1 MDNPA
6 STFIPKLKR
15 FMRKLILISGFCL
28 TVGISHGM
36 SILAQQ
42 DSTWTLQKCISYALT
57 RNIQVRKS
65 ELSNQQYLV
74 NAGEAKA
81 QRFPSA
87 NASVSQNFNWTKST
101 ATGESGLTGSN
112 GSNYS
117 VNTGV
122 TIFNASRLTTLIKQ
136 AELSIEGGKYSL
148 ETTKESISLS
158 ILDAYLQILYAEEQV
173 HNSEKQIEST
183 TSELNLAEE
192 RLALQAISQSD
203 YAQVKSQLASE
214 KLTLANSQSQLVIAK
229 VTLEQLM
236 ELPVSDNF
244 NIVHPDLTESLN
256 QNRVPDVKSVYET
269 ALAIKPQIKNAAIN
283 KEIASLD
290 EKVAKS
296 GLFPVLSAS
305 AGINSGYSSLNNGSY
320 FGQLNNEI
328 YPSAGFMLSI
338 PIYQKKQ
345 VRTSIALAKI
355 GYQNAELSEFDT
367 KNNLR
372 KSIEQACVDVK
383 SAQIKYEAS
392 KENYSATLEAEV
404 LSDEKFKQGVINSVD
419 YLVSKTNL
427 IVAESDLLQ
436 SKYNLIVSYKILDFY
451 MGIPLSL

>member
-1 MDNPA
+1 LNN
-6 STFIPKLKR
+6 
-15 FMRKLILISGFCL
+15 
-28 TVGISHGM
+28 
-36 SILAQQ
+36 
-42 DSTWTLQKCISYALT
+42 
-57 RNIQVRKS
+57 NIQVRKS
-65 ELSNQQYLV
+65 GLSIQLYLV
-74 NAGEAKA
+74 NAEEAKA

-87 NASVSQNFNWTKST
+87 NASINQNFNWTKST

-117 VNTGV
+117 VNSGI
-122 TIFNASRLTTLIKQ
+122 TIFNASRLTALIKQ
-136 AELSIEGGKYSL
+136 AELSIEGGNYTL

-173 HNSEKQIEST
+173 NNSEKQIEST
-183 TSELNLAEE
+183 ASELNLAEE
-192 RLALQAISQSD
+192 RLALQAISKSD

-236 ELPVSDNF
+236 ELPVTDNF
-244 NIVHPDLTESLN
+244 RIAHPDLSESLN

-269 ALAIKPQIKNAAIN
+269 ALAIKPQIKNAAVN

-290 EKVAKS
+290 EKVARA
-296 GLFPVLSAS
+296 GLFPILTAS
-305 AGINSGYSSLNNGSY
+305 AGITSGFTSLSNESY
-320 FGQLNNEI
+320 VGQLNSGI
-328 YPSAGFMLSI
+328 YPSAGFSFSI

-345 VRTSIALAKI
+345 VKASIALAKI

-367 KNNLR
+367 KNTLR
-372 KSIEQACVDVK
+372 KSIEQACVDVR

-427 IVAESDLLQ
+427 IVAESELLQ

>member
-1 MDNPA
+1 VG
-6 STFIPKLKR
+6 TFIPKLER
-15 FMRKLILISGFCL
+15 FMRKLVLISGFCFI
-28 TVGISHGM
+28 VGTCHGM
-36 SILAQQ
+36 FVLAEQ

-65 ELSNQQYLV
+65 ELTNQQNLV

-87 NASVSQNFNWTKST
+87 NASVSQNFYWTKSS
-101 ATGESGLTGSN
+101 ATGEPGLTGSN

-117 VNTGV
+117 INTGV
-122 TIFNASRLTTLIKQ
+122 TVFNASKITTLIKQ
-136 AELSIEGGKYSL
+136 AELNIEGGKYSL

-173 HNSEKQIEST
+173 HNSERQIEST

-192 RLALQAISQSD
+192 RLALQAIAQSD
-203 YAQVKSQLASE
+203 FAQVKSQLASE

-305 AGINSGYSSLNNGSY
+305 AGISSGFSSLNNGSY
-320 FGQLNNEI
+320 FGQLNDGI
-328 YPSAGFMLSI
+328 YPSAGLMLSI

-372 KSIEQACVDVK
+372 KSIEQACVDVR

>member
-1 MDNPA
+1 
-6 STFIPKLKR
+6 
-15 FMRKLILISGFCL
+15 MRKLILILSLSLVVMGED
-28 TVGISHGM
+28 I
-36 SILAQQ
+36 IAQQ
-42 DSTWTLQKCISYALT
+42 DSIWTLDKCINYALG

-65 ELSNQQYLV
+65 ELSNQQYMV
-74 NAGEAKA
+74 YSEQAKA
-81 QRFPSA
+81 QRLPSV
-87 NASVSQNFNWTKST
+87 NASASQNFNWSKSN
-101 ATGESGLTGSN
+101 AAGESGLKGSN

-117 VNTGV
+117 VNSGV
-122 TIFNASRLTTLIKQ
+122 VVFNASRLTNLIKQ
-136 AELSIEGGKYSL
+136 AELSIEGGRYSL

-158 ILDAYLQILYAEEQV
+158 ILNAYLQILYAEEQV
-173 HNSEKQIEST
+173 SNSEKQIESIA
-183 TSELNLAEE
+183 SQLNLAEE
-192 RLALQAISQSD
+192 KLTLQAISQSD

-214 KLTLANSQSQLVIAK
+214 KLTLANSQSQLAIAK

-244 NIVHPDLTESLN
+244 KITHPDLSESLN
-256 QNRVPDVKSVYET
+256 QNRIPDVKLVYET

-290 EKVAKS
+290 EKVART
-296 GLFPVLSAS
+296 GLFPTLSAS
-305 AGINSGYSSLNNGSY
+305 AGISSGFSSLNNDTY
-320 FGQLNNEI
+320 FGQIDNGVS
-328 YPSAGFMLSI
+328 PSAGFSLSI

-345 VRTSIALAKI
+345 VKTSIAVAKI
-355 GYQNAELSEFDT
+355 GYQNAELSESDT

-383 SAQIKYEAS
+383 SAQIKYEAN
-392 KENYSATLEAEV
+392 KENYSATLEASL
-404 LSDEKFKQGVINSVD
+404 LSDEKFKQGVVNSVD

-427 IVAESDLLQ
+427 IVAESELLQ